1 MVTSRSAKELAWLIF
16 NSTAARASAARTIS
30 PAEHRNTNLK
40 RRLSIELPLLGKL
53 SSIILGGSL
62 LMAQSYSCRDDRP
75 VRVGSAYNLPTTS
88 ARRRG
93 INRSAI
99 LEQKRYWR
107 IPRGPSANIAT
118 IAFTTAENFPASTAA
133 SATLTSMDASAIR
146 TIVFL
151 YSGESFSAYR
161 STIMR

>member
-88 ARRRG
+88 ARTRG
-93 INRSAI
+93 INRSTI

-107 IPRGPSANIAT
+107 IPRGPSASIAT
-118 IAFTTAENFPASTAA
+118 IAFAIREKFPARTAA
-133 SATLTSMDASAIR
+133 SAVFTSIDAAD
-146 TIVFL
+146 T
-151 YSGESFSAYR
+151 R
-161 STIMR
+161 STSFLDSTASFWM